1 MPNKIFAFP
10 LYQRSA
16 YKIQHIIT
24 YRKVCMSDN
33 LVNIDKSKSERQ
45 LEFFNSLDS
54 EDYNTYLDKIPADK
68 LSKIKKSVKRMQ
80 TGVHASAP
88 LTCLGPDN
96 CPFVRKCPIPTVN
109 FDGTLN
115 KGEPSDYPLGKECV
129 MEKFYVEQKIVDYL
143 NYLDV
148 DPNNPVEMSIVNELA
163 LIDLYKNRCLFV
175 LANGDKKGDGRDFLM
190 TDVTGFNENGDK
202 AETTKLHPVIDM
214 IDRLEKRRER
224 WLERL
229 METRKAKSELMLKMG
244 ENKNNSKVLSEIQAL
259 RKALSSIEVEG
270 DDEEILIDD

>member
-1 MPNKIFAFP
+1 MHN
-10 LYQRSA
+10 
-16 YKIQHIIT
+16 
-24 YRKVCMSDN
+24 N
-33 LVNIDKSKSERQ
+33 LVKIDDSKEARQ
-45 LEFFNSLDS
+45 EVFFNSLKQDS
-54 EDYNTYLDKIPADK
+54 YDTYLKSMPSDK
-68 LSKIKKSVKRMQ
+68 LTRVRNSINRIQ

-96 CPFVRKCPIPTVN
+96 CPFIKKCPIPTVN
-109 FDGTLN
+109 PDGTLD
-115 KGEPSDYPLGKECV
+115 KGNPQDYPLGKECI

-143 NYLDV
+143 QYLDV

-175 LANGDKKGDGRDFLM
+175 LSNGDRKGEGRDFLM
-190 TDVTGFNENGDK
+190 VDVTGFNENGDR

-214 IDRLEKRRER
+214 IDRLERRRER

-229 METRKAKSELMLKMG
+229 METRKAKADFMVKMG
-244 ENKNNSKVLSEIQAL
+244 ENQNNSKVLSEIQAL
-259 RKALSSIEVEG
+259 RNALASVDVKEL

>member
-1 MPNKIFAFP
+1 MHNSLVKI
-10 LYQRSA
+10 
-16 YKIQHIIT
+16 
-24 YRKVCMSDN
+24 D
-33 LVNIDKSKSERQ
+33 DSKEVRQ
-45 LEFFNSLDS
+45 EAFFNSLKQDS
-54 EDYNTYLDKIPADK
+54 YDAYLKSMPSDK
-68 LSKIKKSVKRMQ
+68 LTRVRNSINRIQ

-96 CPFVRKCPIPTVN
+96 CPFVKKCPIPTVN
-109 FDGTLN
+109 PDGTLD
-115 KGEPSDYPLGKECV
+115 KGDPQDYPLGKECI

-143 NYLDV
+143 QYLDV

-175 LANGDKKGDGRDFLM
+175 LSNGDRKGEGRDFLM
-190 TDVTGFNENGDK
+190 VDVTGFNENGDR

-214 IDRLEKRRER
+214 IDRLERRRER

-229 METRKAKSELMLKMG
+229 METRKAKADFMVKMG
-244 ENKNNSKVLSEIQAL
+244 ETKNNSKVLSEIQAL
-259 RKALSSIEVEG
+259 RNALASVDVKEL

>member
-1 MPNKIFAFP
+1 MSESLIKI
-10 LYQRSA
+10 
-16 YKIQHIIT
+16 
-24 YRKVCMSDN
+24 D
-33 LVNIDKSKSERQ
+33 DSKEDRQ
-45 LEFFNSLDS
+45 LEFFKSLEEDS
-54 EDYNTYLDKIPADK
+54 YAQYLKKIPSDK
-68 LSKIKKSVKRMQ
+68 LSRIKKSINRIQ

-96 CPFVRKCPIPTVN
+96 CPFIKKCPIPTVQSN
-109 FDGTLN
+109 GVLD
-115 KGEPSDYPLGKECV
+115 KGSPEDYPLGKECI

-143 NYLDV
+143 KYLDV

-175 LANGDKKGDGRDFLM
+175 LSNGDRKGEGRDFLM
-190 TDVTGFNENGDK
+190 VDVTGFNENGDR

-229 METRKAKSELMLKMG
+229 METRKAKADFMVKMG
-244 ENKNNSKVLSEIQAL
+244 ETKNNSKVLSEIQAL
-259 RKALSSIEVEG
+259 RDALSSVDTKAI

>member
-1 MPNKIFAFP
+1 MHNSLVKI
-10 LYQRSA
+10 
-16 YKIQHIIT
+16 
-24 YRKVCMSDN
+24 D
-33 LVNIDKSKSERQ
+33 DSKEVRQ
-45 LEFFNSLDS
+45 AAFFNSLKQDS
-54 EDYNTYLDKIPADK
+54 YDAYLKSMPSDK
-68 LSKIKKSVKRMQ
+68 LTRVRNSINRIQ

-96 CPFVRKCPIPTVN
+96 CPFVKKCPIPTVN
-109 FDGTLN
+109 LDGTLD
-115 KGEPSDYPLGKECV
+115 KGDPQDYPLGKECI

-143 NYLDV
+143 QYLDV

-175 LANGDKKGDGRDFLM
+175 LSNGDRKGEGRDFLM
-190 TDVTGFNENGDK
+190 VDVTGFNENGDR

-214 IDRLEKRRER
+214 IDRLERRRER

-229 METRKAKSELMLKMG
+229 METRKAKADFMVKMG
-244 ENKNNSKVLSEIQAL
+244 ETKNNSKVLSEIQAL
-259 RKALSSIEVEG
+259 RNALASVDVKEL

>member
-1 MPNKIFAFP
+1 MHN
-10 LYQRSA
+10 
-16 YKIQHIIT
+16 
-24 YRKVCMSDN
+24 N
-33 LVNIDKSKSERQ
+33 LVKIDDSKEARQ
-45 LEFFNSLDS
+45 EVFFNSLKQDS
-54 EDYNTYLDKIPADK
+54 YDTYLKSMPSDK
-68 LSKIKKSVKRMQ
+68 LTRVRNSINRIQ

-96 CPFVRKCPIPTVN
+96 CPFVKKCPIPTVN
-109 FDGTLN
+109 PDGTLD
-115 KGEPSDYPLGKECV
+115 KGDPQDYPLGKECI

-143 NYLDV
+143 QYLDV

-175 LANGDKKGDGRDFLM
+175 LSNGDRKGEGRDFLM
-190 TDVTGFNENGDK
+190 VDVTGFNENGDR

-214 IDRLEKRRER
+214 IDRLERRRER

-229 METRKAKSELMLKMG
+229 METRKAKADFMVKMG
-244 ENKNNSKVLSEIQAL
+244 ENQNNSKVLSEIQAL
-259 RKALSSIEVEG
+259 RNALASVDVKEL

>member
-1 MPNKIFAFP
+1 M
-10 LYQRSA
+10 
-16 YKIQHIIT
+16 
-24 YRKVCMSDN
+24 
-33 LVNIDKSKSERQ
+33 
-45 LEFFNSLDS
+45 
-54 EDYNTYLDKIPADK
+54 
-68 LSKIKKSVKRMQ
+68 
-80 TGVHASAP
+80 
-88 LTCLGPDN
+88 
-96 CPFVRKCPIPTVN
+96 
-109 FDGTLN
+109 DGTLD

-143 NYLDV
+143 QYLDV

-190 TDVTGFNENGDK
+190 TDVTGFNENGDR

-229 METRKAKSELMLKMG
+229 METRKAKSDLMLKMG
-244 ENKNNSKVLSEIQAL
+244 ENQNNSKVLSEIQAL
-259 RKALSSIEVEG
+259 RKALSSVEVKD

>member
-1 MPNKIFAFP
+1 
-10 LYQRSA
+10 
-16 YKIQHIIT
+16 
-24 YRKVCMSDN
+24 MSNN

-45 LEFFNSLDS
+45 LEFFKSLDA
-54 EDYNTYLDKIPADK
+54 EDYNTYLDKIPAEK
-68 LSKIKKSVKRMQ
+68 LGKIKKSVKRMQ

-96 CPFVRKCPIPTVN
+96 CPFVRKCPIPTVRM
-109 FDGTLN
+109 DGTLD

-143 NYLDV
+143 QYLDV

-190 TDVTGFNENGDK
+190 TDVTGFNENGDR

-229 METRKAKSELMLKMG
+229 METRKAKSDLMLKMG
-244 ENKNNSKVLSEIQAL
+244 ENQNNSKVLSEIQAL
-259 RKALSSIEVEG
+259 RKALSSVEVKD

>member
-1 MPNKIFAFP
+1 
-10 LYQRSA
+10 
-16 YKIQHIIT
+16 
-24 YRKVCMSDN
+24 MSN
-33 LVNIDKSKSERQ
+33 TLVNIDKTKSERQ
-45 LEFFNSLDS
+45 LEFFKSLDA
-54 EDYNTYLDKIPADK
+54 EDYNNYLNKIPADK

-96 CPFVRKCPIPTVN
+96 CPFIRKCPIPTVN
-109 FDGTLN
+109 FDGTLD
-115 KGEPSDYPLGKECV
+115 KGQPSDYPLGKECV

-143 NYLDV
+143 QYLDV

-190 TDVTGFNENGDK
+190 TDVTGFNENGDR

-229 METRKAKSELMLKMG
+229 METRKAKSDLMLKMG
-244 ENKNNSKVLSEIQAL
+244 ENQNNSKVLSEIQAL
-259 RKALSSIEVEG
+259 RKALSSVEVKD

>member
-1 MPNKIFAFP
+1 
-10 LYQRSA
+10 
-16 YKIQHIIT
+16 
-24 YRKVCMSDN
+24 MSDH
-33 LVNIDKSKSERQ
+33 LVKINDSKEDRQ
-45 LEFFNSLDS
+45 LEFFNSLQEDS
-54 EDYNTYLDKIPADK
+54 YDQYLKKIPSDK
-68 LSKIKKSVKRMQ
+68 LTRIKKSINRIQ

-96 CPFVRKCPIPTVN
+96 CPFIKKCPIPTVQASGVL
-109 FDGTLN
+109 D
-115 KGEPSDYPLGKECV
+115 KGSPDDYPLGKECI
-129 MEKFYVEQKIVDYL
+129 MEKFYAEQKIVDYL
-143 NYLDV
+143 KYLDV

-175 LANGDKKGDGRDFLM
+175 LSNGDRKGEGRDFLM
-190 TDVTGFNENGDK
+190 VDVTGFNENGDR

-229 METRKAKSELMLKMG
+229 METRKAKADFMVKMG
-244 ENKNNSKVLSEIQAL
+244 ETQNNSKVLSEIQAL
-259 RKALSSIEVEG
+259 RDALSAVDVKAI